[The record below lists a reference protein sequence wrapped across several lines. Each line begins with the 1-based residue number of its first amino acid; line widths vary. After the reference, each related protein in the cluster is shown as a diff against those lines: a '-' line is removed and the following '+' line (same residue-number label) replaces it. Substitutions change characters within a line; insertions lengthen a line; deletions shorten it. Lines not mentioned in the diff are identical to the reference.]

1 MALSL
6 IKSASLASNAAVAG
20 SEYFEVDLT
29 SDMTSIADQTS
40 TVVDFGGSGTV
51 VYDTDSKFDSSNDAY
66 LLGSSDGVYIITFS
80 CGLRSNTLGN
90 TSGDLIAG
98 MSGIEIATDGT
109 TFVGRKV
116 HSATLRN
123 SDTDNGQSMT
133 LTGSFIYKATTATTK
148 IRLTAVCE
156 MTGSDTWAIES
167 AGVGL
172 FQTSVTSNLNT
183 ARPTLMSV
191 MRIA

>member
-1 MALSL
+1 
-6 IKSASLASNAAVAG
+6 
-20 SEYFEVDLT
+20 
-29 SDMTSIADQTS
+29 MTSIADQTS